1 MVVDVAADLQVAS
14 LAELCLGFKK
24 KTGSFLGRA
33 LLSALDP
40 VRALGTNSRAH
51 SVNTA

>member
-1 MVVDVAADLQVAS
+1 MVVDVAADLQVAA
-14 LAELCLGFKK
+14 LAELCLGLK
-24 KTGSFLGRA
+24 KTDSFLGRA

-40 VRALGTNSRAH
+40 VRALGKNSRAH